1 MLKIWQDINEIF
13 SVYLKIKD
21 DFYII
26 LFSIVLIIGFL
37 LEIIYIIK
45 NIIDIYK
52 LKKDNKKLKIEIEK
66 NLLKLLGG
74 NTKINDKYIHN
85 FKRIKNFLK

>member
-1 MLKIWQDINEIF
+1 MLNIWKDINEIF

-26 LFSIVLIIGFL
+26 LFSILLIIGFL
-37 LEIIYIIK
+37 LEVIYIIK
-45 NIIDIYK
+45 SIYEIYQ
-52 LKKDNKKLKIEIEK
+52 LKKDNKKLRIEIEK

-74 NTKINDKYIHN
+74 DNKINDKYIHN